1 MIRVMIEGRDANLA
15 NLKKYTA
22 FLDQIETKMKSAD
35 KGLLTKLRGFASDMY
50 IIIDSDDEYT
60 EYAMKILLN
69 GMIEIHKEYKAVG
82 INEAMSKA
90 ISSITT
96 KMDKL
101 SLRSN

>member
-22 FLDQIETKMKSAD
+22 FLDQIETKMKGAD
-35 KGLLTKLRGFASDMY
+35 NKLLQKLRGFASDMY

-60 EYAMKILLN
+60 NDAMKILFN
-69 GMIEIHKEYKAVG
+69 AMIDIHKEYKAVG
-82 INEAMSKA
+82 INAAMTNA
-90 ISSITT
+90 IKTIST